1 MGSNICKSHLA
12 PHPSFPLL
20 PVYRPD
26 DKTVIKAKCT
36 SDAVC
41 SGSLKQ
47 KVNSFLSLVVC
58 AEVDTKEMGADGHKF
73 GFGLEFE

>member
-1 MGSNICKSHLA
+1 
-12 PHPSFPLL
+12 
-20 PVYRPD
+20 
-26 DKTVIKAKCT
+26 VIKAKCT

-47 KVNSFLSLVVC
+47 RVNSFLKLLVC

>member
-1 MGSNICKSHLA
+1 MIVLSLSSSNRHTS
-12 PHPSFPLL
+12 PH
-20 PVYRPD
+20 RPD
-26 DKTVIKAKCT
+26 DNTIIKAKCT

-47 KVNSFLSLVVC
+47 RVNSFLKFIVC